1 MSDSFA
7 ILRTVAL
14 QVPLSMGF
22 LRQEYWSR
30 LPLPSP
36 ADFSQSRDQTHVSCL
51 AGRFFTTEPPGK
63 VKVKVKMKLLSCA
76 QLFVTRWT
84 VAYQA
89 PPTRLLL
96 PWEFP
101 GKNTG
106 VGCHF
111 LLQGNFP
118 NPGVKPGSP
127 ALQADTLPSEPP
139 EKSSSHLGSPTINI
153 DQCN

>member
-7 ILRTVAL
+7 ILWTVAL

-22 LRQEYWSR
+22 PRQEYWSR

-51 AGRFFTTEPPGK
+51 ADRFFTTEPPGK
-63 VKVKVKMKLLSCA
+63 VKVKVKLLSCV
-76 QLFVTRWT
+76 QLFG
-84 VAYQA
+84 AYQA

-111 LLQGNFP
+111 LLQGNLP
-118 NPGVKPGSP
+118 NQGVKPGSL

>member
-1 MSDSFA
+1 MMSDSFA
-7 ILRTVAL
+7 ILWTVAL

-22 LRQEYWSR
+22 PRQEYWSR

-36 ADFSQSRDQTHVSCL
+36 ADFSQSRDQIRASCL

-63 VKVKVKMKLLSCA
+63 VKVKVKLLSCV
-76 QLFVTRWT
+76 QLFVTWWT

-89 PPTRLLL
+89 APTRLLL

-111 LLQGNFP
+111 LLQRNLP
-118 NPGVKPGSP
+118 NPGIKPGSP

-139 EKSSSHLGSPTINI
+139 EKSSSHLESPRINI
-153 DQCN
+153 D